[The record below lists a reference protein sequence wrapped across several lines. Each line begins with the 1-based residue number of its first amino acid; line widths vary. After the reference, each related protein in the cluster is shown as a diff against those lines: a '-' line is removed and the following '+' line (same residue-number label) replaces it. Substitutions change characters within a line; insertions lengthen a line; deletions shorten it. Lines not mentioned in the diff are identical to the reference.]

1 MNGESD
7 KCGGIQM
14 DFANEGL
21 FVQGLSTILECPI
34 DNCCPAHKLSR
45 ARRFRVHQA
54 IGQFLDWCQ

>member
-1 MNGESD
+1 
-7 KCGGIQM
+7 M